1 MEPKFQTSFIPKKP
15 IVSQEGSGIKIIRS
29 TNIFSVVAT
38 VMFLVTVIISG
49 GLFVYQRVLSGQIDQ
64 GKKEVVAAEG
74 AIEQEKIKEL
84 IDANSRIISSKK
96 LLDNH
101 IASSRILLRLQ
112 DITIKRMRF
121 NELTYKNTDK
131 EINLNIKG
139 EVLTYNA
146 LAQQEVIFRQ
156 SEFFKNPLFSGL
168 SLTENGTVSIEFSAT
183 IDPALISYK
192 KTLESL
198 PLDQ

>member
-15 IVSQEGSGIKIIRS
+15 IVSQVGSGIEVIRS
-29 TNIFSVVAT
+29 TNIFSVIAT

-49 GLFVYQRVLSGQIDQ
+49 GLFVYKKVLSGQIDQ
-64 GKKEVVAAEG
+64 GKKDVAAADE
-74 AIEQEKIKEL
+74 AIDSEKIKEL

-101 IASSRILLRLQ
+101 IASSEILLLLQ

-121 NELTYKNTDK
+121 TELTYKNTDK

-139 EVLTYNA
+139 EVQTYNA
-146 LAQQEVIFRQ
+146 LAQQEVIFKQ
-156 SEFFKNPLFSGL
+156 NEFFKNPQFSGL
-168 SLTENGTVSIEFSAT
+168 ALAENGTVSIEFST
-183 IDPALISYK
+183 MLDPFLISYK
-192 KTLESL
+192 KALESL